1 MVAEQQRRTAQFRQ
15 EQDQQRQRG
24 LEQQRTEQ
32 LQQQRRTAQYRFQ
45 EDYLRRER
53 QEQLR
58 FENQRN
64 RDYDRDPYY
73 YTAPIY
79 RYQRGGNY
87 YEINQYGA
95 DVLRQAVN
103 YGYGEGFRTGQADR
117 EDRWHS
123 DYQDSYAYQDANFG
137 YDGFYVDRDDY
148 NYYFRE
154 GFRRGYEDGYN
165 SRYQYGR
172 PAGNSYVVLDIQL
185 SEILGFVSLR

>member
-1 MVAEQQRRTAQFRQ
+1 MHVHLTAQFRQ
-15 EQDQQRQRG
+15 ERDQQRQRG
-24 LEQQRTEQ
+24 LEQQRTAQ

-45 EDYLRRER
+45 EDYLQRER

-58 FENQRN
+58 FENNRN

-79 RYQRGGNY
+79 RYQRAGNY

-137 YDGFYVDRDDY
+137 YDGFYVDQADY

-154 GFRRGYEDGYN
+154 GFRRGYEDGYYRT
-165 SRYQYGR
+165 SRYGR
-172 PAGNSYVVLDIQL
+172 YENGNYNLLNTVL
-185 SEILGFVSLR
+185 SLVLNFRNL